1 MVVAWYRGCLTVW
14 YSGAI
19 LPGNPFERLR
29 MTTKAMTLRL
39 PADKAAELEAIAR
52 IDNVSIAEAVR
63 AAIDERIAQR
73 RQDSDFQARLRAIV
87 EQDRAI
93 LERLAS

>member
-1 MVVAWYRGCLTVW
+1 
-14 YSGAI
+14 
-19 LPGNPFERLR
+19 